1 MTDIDRSG
9 GASRRVATPREIS
22 CGALLDSFCQWLNN
36 WSYREKRTVDARA
49 LEPRDWPGLRRTT
62 GVLMKRIWIVLGC
75 FAAMLAP
82 TGAQADSFPTK
93 PIRLVVPYPAGGAT
107 DLMARMLQDPLAKI
121 LGQPV
126 IVDNRPG
133 AAGTIGSREVAGA
146 PADGY
151 TLVFS
156 NNGPTSIA
164 PSMQKD
170 AGYDSKSF
178 APVSLVAV
186 APLVLAVHASVPA
199 DSVADFI
206 AYAKAQKDGLFYS
219 SAGPGSL
226 GHLSSELFGARAGI
240 KLNHVPYKGQ
250 APATMAVLTGDVK
263 VFFSTSN
270 QTLNDYVKEKKIK
283 ILGISSPEPSP
294 VVPNARPIGEVVKDY
309 AVDVWFGVLA
319 PAKTPAPVIGKLNA
333 ALVAVLA
340 QDDIVARFAAIAHK
354 ARSSTPEAFADIIA
368 AEVPEW
374 SKIIADNK
382 VRAE

>member
-1 MTDIDRSG
+1 MI
-9 GASRRVATPREIS
+9 RV
-22 CGALLDSFCQWLNN
+22 
-36 WSYREKRTVDARA
+36 
-49 LEPRDWPGLRRTT
+49 
-62 GVLMKRIWIVLGC
+62 WIALGC
-75 FAAMLAP
+75 AAALFAM
-82 TGAQADSFPTK
+82 TGDSQADSFPTK
-93 PIRLVVPYPAGGAT
+93 PIRLVVPYPAGGST
-107 DLMARMLQDPLAKI
+107 DLMARMLQEPLEKI

-133 AAGTIGSREVAGA
+133 AAGAIGSRELAGA
-146 PADGY
+146 PADGH

-186 APLVLAVHASVPA
+186 APLVLAVHASVPT
-199 DSVADFI
+199 DNVTEFI
-206 AYAKAQKDGLFYS
+206 AYTKTQKDGLFYS

-226 GHLSSELFGARAGI
+226 GHLSTELFASRAGI

-250 APATMAVLTGDVK
+250 APATMALLTGDVK

-283 ILGISSPEPSP
+283 ILGVSSAEPSP
-294 VVPNARPIGEVVKDY
+294 IVPGARPIGETVKGY

-319 PAKTPAPVIGKLNA
+319 PAKTPAPVVRKLNE
-333 ALVAVLA
+333 ALASVLA
-340 QDDIVARFAAIAHK
+340 RDDIKKKFAAIAHK
-354 ARSSTPEAFADIIA
+354 ARSSTPEEFAAIIA

-382 VRAE
+382 IRAE

>member
-1 MTDIDRSG
+1 
-9 GASRRVATPREIS
+9 
-22 CGALLDSFCQWLNN
+22 
-36 WSYREKRTVDARA
+36 
-49 LEPRDWPGLRRTT
+49 
-62 GVLMKRIWIVLGC
+62 MKGIWIALC
-75 FAAMLAP
+75 CAAATLTAIGE
-82 TGAQADSFPTK
+82 TRADNFPTK
-93 PIRLVVPYPAGGAT
+93 TIRLVVPYPAGGAT
-107 DLMARMLQDPLAKI
+107 DLMARLLQEPLTKT

-133 AAGTIGSREVAGA
+133 AAGAIGSREVAAA
-146 PADGY
+146 PADGH

-178 APVSLVAV
+178 TPVSLVAV

-199 DSVADFI
+199 DNVVDFI
-206 AYAKAQKDGLFYS
+206 AYAKSQKDGLFYS

-226 GHLSSELFGARAGI
+226 GHLATELFAARAGI

-263 VFFSTSN
+263 VFFSTAN
-270 QTLNDYVKEKKIK
+270 QTFNDYVQEKKIK
-283 ILGISSPEPSP
+283 ILGVSSSNPSP
-294 VVPNARPIGEVVKDY
+294 VVPNARPIGEAVKGY
-309 AVDVWFGVLA
+309 AVDVWFGILA
-319 PAKTPAPVIGKLNA
+319 PAKTPAAVTAKLNA

-340 QDDIVARFAAIAHK
+340 QDDIKAKFAAIAHEAK
-354 ARSSTPEAFADIIA
+354 SSTPERFAGIIA

-374 SKIIADNK
+374 AKIITDNNI
-382 VRAE
+382 RAE